1 MKVSFIMAIAFGV
14 AATCFTPSNLD
25 AQIIAQNYG
34 SLGAAGNGTHT
45 ADVVLDVPGAVA
57 AGNDTG
63 AMYASGARTGVPFNP
78 AINPPASSSFT
89 VELWVLPTDSD
100 GDDTPLNNR
109 QASGDRSG
117 WTFFQRPAAEGW
129 NFRMYNGVG
138 SGLGWDL
145 TGGTANL
152 FEWSHIVATWNGSS
166 AVLYVNGVLADDTND
181 PAATGAYN
189 PNTAALAPELFL
201 GANFN
206 GGSPSTASIDEFAFY
221 GSALTPAQILNHYTL
236 ASSPVAG
243 AYHNQVISDGAIEFL
258 PVPEPASA
266 WLLASAAAV
275 MVARRRRS

>member
-14 AATCFTPSNLD
+14 AATCLTLSNSN
-25 AQIIAQNYG
+25 AQSTATNYG

-45 ADVVLDVPGAVA
+45 PDVVLDVPGAVA

-78 AINPPASSSFT
+78 AINPPASSPFT
-89 VELWVLPTDSD
+89 IELWVLPTASD
-100 GDDTPLNNR
+100 NDDTPLNNR
-109 QASGDRSG
+109 QASGNRSG
-117 WTFFQRPAAEGW
+117 WTFFQRADGW
-129 NFRMYNGVG
+129 NFRMYNGAG

-166 AVLYVNGVLADDTND
+166 AVLYVNGALADNSND
-181 PAATGAYN
+181 PAATGVYN
-189 PNTAALAPELFL
+189 PNTATLAPGLFI
-201 GANFN
+201 GANFD
-206 GGSPSTASIDEFAFY
+206 GGSASTATVDEFAFY

-266 WLLASAAAV
+266 WLLVSAAAV
-275 MVARRRRS
+275 IGARRRRS